1 MISAGSI
8 LQQSNPF
15 ENSIQQLLRLD
26 GLKKI
31 SLEQEIDTFNDQKKT
46 LDKIGS
52 SFSALQTILNEF
64 SEPGTTSFQPMK
76 AESTTNAVNV
86 VSADGATLTGNF
98 DITVDSVARRDTL
111 TSAFF
116 AQDGSTLAAQGSA
129 SFEISAGD
137 SDPVVIAV
145 DTTGKT
151 DGEVLN
157 ALRDAVNEQFGDFAT
172 ASTIQVSDTEF
183 ALSLKSNETG
193 SANQITLQSVQGD
206 ALSLNLDRSV
216 LPEDLDAQF
225 TVDGISM
232 TRSSNTIENAIE
244 GVTFELINET
254 DFTQQ
259 LSIVRD
265 TEAAMES
272 INSFVEAFNALN
284 SEIRKATRLNGETG
298 DRGILQ
304 RERSIR
310 NLSNT
315 MRQSVSLPV
324 ISMTG
329 SGSGVQTLSDLG
341 LTISQTGELSI
352 RDSGKLEELLA
363 TSPDVVEEFF
373 TADDGLVSNL
383 KNGIERAFDGE
394 NNLIDLVKTGID
406 SRIDRTNNRIEAE
419 ERFLVR
425 REEQLRKEFTRLNQV
440 IEQGQTQFNQV
451 LNFQTFFL
459 QQNF

>member
-15 ENSIQQLLRLD
+15 ESSIQQLLRLD
-26 GLKKI
+26 GLKKA
-31 SLEQEIDTFNDQKKT
+31 SLEQEIKTFNDQKKT
-46 LDKIGS
+46 LDTIGS
-52 SFSALQTILNEF
+52 SFSSLQTILNEF
-64 SEPGTTSFQPMK
+64 SETSTTSFQPMK
-76 AESTTNAVNV
+76 AESTTNAVKV
-86 VSADGATLTGNF
+86 ISADGASLTGNF

-111 TSAFF
+111 TSVSFE
-116 AQDGSTLAAQGSA
+116 QNGTSLAAQGSA
-129 SFEISAGD
+129 SFEISAGE
-137 SDPVVIAV
+137 SDPVTISV
-145 DTTGKT
+145 DTTGRT
-151 DGEVLN
+151 DQEVLN
-157 ALRDAVNEQFGDFAT
+157 ALRDAVNEQFGDFVT
-172 ASTIQVSDTEF
+172 ASTIQVSDTGF

-193 SANQITLQSVQGD
+193 SSNQISLQAVQGD
-206 ALSLNLDRSV
+206 AASLNLTRSV
-216 LPEDLDAQF
+216 LPENLDARF

-244 GVTFELINET
+244 GVSFELINET
-254 DFTQQ
+254 ESTQQ

-265 TEAAMES
+265 TEKAMES
-272 INSFVEAFNALN
+272 MNSFVEAFNTLN

-315 MRQSVSLPV
+315 MRQSISLPV
-324 ISMTG
+324 ISMA
-329 SGSGVQTLSDLG
+329 GSGVQTLRDLG
-341 LTISQTGELSI
+341 FSISQSGELSI
-352 RDSGKLEELLA
+352 RDTGKLEELLA
-363 TSPDVVEEFF
+363 TSPDVVEDFF
-373 TADDGLVSNL
+373 TADDGLVNNL

-406 SRIDRTNNRIEAE
+406 SRIDRTNSRIESE

-451 LNFQTFFL
+451 LNFQSFFL
-459 QQNF
+459 GQNF